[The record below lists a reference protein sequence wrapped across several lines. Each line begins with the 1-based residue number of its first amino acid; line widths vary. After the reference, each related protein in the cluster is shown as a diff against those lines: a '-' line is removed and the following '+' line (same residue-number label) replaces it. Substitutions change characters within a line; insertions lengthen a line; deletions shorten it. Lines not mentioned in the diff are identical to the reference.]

1 MRVLAGAGH
10 GKRSVCYSVE
20 GFPQRVGGW
29 SLPSWTG
36 GTSSVFWPG
45 AWALSMASTDR
56 SEPVF
61 QPLSWMHAV
70 RVPAKSTGQSQ
81 LLLPLRSHV
90 LSQTANLLL
99 TVSADTV
106 SDTSNSSCL
115 CGRVA

>member
-1 MRVLAGAGH
+1 M
-10 GKRSVCYSVE
+10 CYSVA
-20 GFPQRVGGW
+20 GFPKRVGGW
-29 SLPSWTG
+29 SFPSWTG

-45 AWALSMASTDR
+45 AWGSRMASTDQ

-61 QPLSWMHAV
+61 QPPSQMRAV
-70 RVPAKSTGQSQ
+70 HVPIKPTGQSQ

-90 LSQTANLLL
+90 LLQTANLLL

-115 CGRVA
+115 CGRLA